1 MTLFPMLNMTL
12 KMWIPTRITGFLLTV
27 VWMGAGLSSAQDH
40 GTPVPLEKIEQLRT
54 ALSAHKDESSAA
66 RKRLAVKRM
75 IRDGSEL
82 FEANPAA
89 PNRFVVLGLIF
100 TAQQQLFGLED
111 SSRNREAL
119 LETSKELAKAPD
131 LYAELRLDAD
141 LLLTQTELA
150 RKGGDAE
157 ARLADLRPMI
167 DRYRDTPAE
176 AKMLRV
182 AMVMALEIGDTRL
195 IASLR
200 EEMAE
205 RYAGDL
211 EMINFQQEKLG
222 GQVFG
227 APFCGNFK
235 RSDGAIMQLPGDG
248 LGHTTLLYFW
258 TGNETGKEDFE
269 ALVAEWKKQRGELLG
284 LLSIVSLNVDE
295 LPDAGEKILRDHG
308 VEWPALHLPGGRG
321 NPLYK
326 TFAKSDSALVT
337 LTPTGYAALV
347 MSGSTRTREGDSG
360 PRDFERWFQSS
371 LARDWSR
378 PRYAQ
383 QLTSLFVGEFLIVD
397 PEGPMDPTLPPE
409 IKALAGPGLDNP
421 AQLKRSESSVPVETL
436 GAIQD
441 CFALPPLRYRMPVA
455 EVRAGYEK
463 AEDLCAKAISTH
475 SNAPD
480 LWIVRNRRIVA
491 QLGLWKLTSD
501 HAHYQRALEEAKAA
515 LAQAMPSG
523 AGVVARFCLAK
534 EALSAPEAEPQ
545 KVIGDFV
552 EALGGAKASGPT
564 LAVAAL
570 LALDVAERGLHEDYR
585 DLILEHHL
593 DHPMMW
599 TFGSFLLDRYHRYWL
614 FRVPFTAGW
623 SYGRRQNYFFGLGNP
638 EEVSRKLKGEFKT
651 LEGKDYHIPGDCEG
665 KWTAVLITGGWED
678 PKKSPVHGMVT
689 RYLQPYAETRGL
701 DDFQVMVIVVDDDVA
716 RVQAS
721 LAGSPLDCPTMVIPA
736 TGSHPLLAQF
746 GIVDEDERPNVIVLR
761 PDGSVAV
768 VLSGLTMSRVKGAVV
783 PDVVDWQDEQTVN
796 TLLEQG
802 DLEKAKELIF
812 KLAPPFD
819 PSAVDEKGRKLK
831 QPQLGLSHLRARARV
846 YFALKDL
853 DAALLDAE
861 EVVKRQTAIDGG
873 MSLRTD
879 ELEEAEK
886 LRDTIRLA
894 RDGDRK

>member
-1 MTLFPMLNMTL
+1 
-12 KMWIPTRITGFLLTV
+12 MWISKNLSRVLVATV
-27 VWMGAGLSSAQDH
+27 IWLGVGMAPAQDN
-40 GTPVPLEKIEQLRT
+40 GTPIPPAKIEGLRT
-54 ALSAHKDESSAA
+54 ALSSYKDESSAA

-75 IRDGSEL
+75 IRDAGEL
-82 FEANPAA
+82 FEASPDA
-89 PNRFVVLGLIF
+89 PNRFEILGLIF

-119 LETSKELAKAPD
+119 LETSKQLATAPD
-131 LYAELRLDAD
+131 VYAELRLDAD

-157 ARLADLRPMI
+157 ARLAALSPLI
-167 DRYRDTPAE
+167 DRYRNTPAE

-182 AMVMALEIGDTRL
+182 AMVMALEIGDPRL

-227 APFCGNFK
+227 APFCGTFK

-248 LGHTTLLYFW
+248 LGHSNLLYFW
-258 TGNETGKEDFE
+258 TTGEAGKGDFE
-269 ALVAEWKKQRGELLG
+269 ALVAEWKKQRRELSG

-308 VEWPALHLPGGRG
+308 VEWPALHLPGGRE

-360 PRDFERWFQSS
+360 PRDFERWFQSA

-383 QLTSLFVGEFLIVD
+383 QLTSLFIGEFLIVD
-397 PEGPMDPTLPPE
+397 PEGPLDPTFPPE
-409 IKALAGPGLDNP
+409 IKALVGPGLKNP
-421 AQLKRSESSVPVETL
+421 EPLKRLENSVPVETL
-436 GAIQD
+436 ESIQD
-441 CFALPPLRYRMPVA
+441 CFPLPPFRYRMPVA
-455 EVRAGYEK
+455 EVRAGYER
-463 AEDLCAKAISTH
+463 AEDLCAKAISAH
-475 SNAPD
+475 PNAPD
-480 LWIVRNRRIVA
+480 LWIVRNRRMIA
-491 QLGLWKLTSD
+491 QLGLWKFTSD
-501 HAHYQRALEEAKAA
+501 HSHYQRAIEEAKAA
-515 LAQAMPSG
+515 LDGEMPSG
-523 AGVVARFCLAK
+523 TEVVARFCLAK
-534 EALSAPEAEPQ
+534 EALRAPEAEPQ

-552 EALGGAKASGPT
+552 EAFGGAKASGPA
-564 LAVAAL
+564 LAAAAL
-570 LALDVAERGLHEDYR
+570 LALDVADRGLHEDYR

-599 TFGSFLLDRYHRYWL
+599 TFGAFLLDRYHRYWL

-638 EEVSRKLKGEFKT
+638 EEVSRRIEAGFRT
-651 LEGKDYHIPGDCEG
+651 LEGKDYRLPEDSKG
-665 KWTAVLITGGWED
+665 KWTAVVITGAWED

-689 RYLQPYAETRGL
+689 RYLAPYAEKRGL
-701 DDFQVMVIVVDDDVA
+701 DDFEVVVIVVDDDLS
-716 RVQAS
+716 RVQAN
-721 LAGSPLDCPTMVIPA
+721 LAENPLDCPTIVIPA
-736 TGSHPLLAQF
+736 TGSHPLLMQF
-746 GIVDEDERPNVIVLR
+746 GIVDEDERPNVIVLG

-783 PDVVDWQDEQTVN
+783 PDVIDWHDEQAVK

-819 PSAVDEKGRKLK
+819 PNAVDEKGRKLK
-831 QPQLGLSHLRARARV
+831 QPQFGLSHLRARARV

-873 MSLRTD
+873 MSLRTG

-886 LRDTIRLA
+886 LRDTIRVA
-894 RDGDRK
+894 RDGEKQ